1 MGRGQATQCIIVG
14 AIVIL
19 MLSACN
25 KPPKYATAGEDIRSA
40 MNESIATDR
49 AITQKNHIAVLQNKT
64 VSNALLPPLSLPSVK
79 NQKNIT
85 ENRRFDVSA
94 NNLPAKEFFM
104 GLVQGAP
111 DNMLVDNSISGTVTM
126 HLKNVTIE
134 DALSVARDMYGY
146 EYRHTKVGYE
156 VLPIKMATKMFN
168 VDYLNVK
175 RLGQSQT
182 QLVSTEI
189 TNQNSGNNSGGGSST
204 ASMPA
209 PPQLT
214 MPGQQNAQSTASVG
228 SGTTV
233 VTKTD
238 NDFWAALK
246 SALGVL
252 IEGKKGCWVVVNPQA
267 SMVMVHAYPNQLRR
281 VSEYLKTIQHNLK
294 REVVIEAKILEI
306 VLNDNYQAGIDWK
319 LFSTA
324 QLGATNGPGLTDAF
338 ESNGQMFTLNIN
350 NKSNFSTVMNFLAQ
364 QGNVQVLSS
373 PHIST
378 MNNQE
383 AVIKVGSDQFF
394 VTGYTSNITPT
405 GSTNTTSQSVEL
417 NPFFSGITLD
427 VTPQISREGGV
438 TLYIHPSISEV
449 KDQTKTINLG
459 TSGGGS
465 NSTLTLPLAL
475 STIRESDAVVH
486 AENGQIVVIGGLMQ
500 NQTEEVI
507 AGTPGL
513 AKIPAAGVVGRNTNQ
528 TSIKKE
534 LVILLKPIVV
544 GEHTWERR
552 LIAEA
557 KQFERNQRGFHLG
570 GLPEDF
576 GTQGE

>member
-1 MGRGQATQCIIVG
+1 MRCLGATGWRIIGVVL
-14 AIVIL
+14 ITL
-19 MLSACN
+19 LLFSCN
-25 KPPKYATAGEDIRSA
+25 RPPKYATAGEDIRST
-40 MNESIATDR
+40 MNAAIENDR
-49 AITQKNHIAVLQNKT
+49 ALAQKQQISTQKSLAVDK
-64 VSNALLPPLSLPSVK
+64 ALLPPLLLHTAS
-79 NQKNIT
+79 QKNHSQAT
-85 ENRRFDVSA
+85 HHFDVSA
-94 NNLPAKEFFM
+94 NALPARDFFL
-104 GLVQGAP
+104 GLVAGTP
-111 DNMLVDNSISGTVTM
+111 DNMLVDNSITGTITL
-126 HLKNVTIE
+126 HLKNVTIDE
-134 DALSVARDMYGY
+134 ALSVVRDMYGY
-146 EYRHTKVGYE
+146 EYRKTKLGYE
-156 VLPIKMATKMFN
+156 ILPLKMRTEIFN

-189 TNQNSGNNSGGGSST
+189 TNQDTGNNGSQNGGAGNY
-204 ASMPA
+204 A
-209 PPQLT
+209 PPVMIPQVT
-214 MPGQQNAQSTASVG
+214 PGESGSQQQTTTSTG

-238 NDFWAALK
+238 NDFWSALK
-246 SALGVL
+246 SALKTL
-252 IEGKKGCWVVVNPQA
+252 IEDRKGSWVIVNAQA
-267 SMVMVHAYPNQLRR
+267 GMVMVHAYPDQLRR
-281 VSEYLKTIQHNLK
+281 VKDYLSTIQHNLH
-294 REVVIEAKILEI
+294 REVIIEAKILEI
-306 VLNDNYQAGIDWK
+306 TLNDNFQAGIDWK
-319 LFSTA
+319 IFSTE
-324 QLGATNGPGLTDAF
+324 QLGATNGPGLSEAF
-338 ESNGQMFTLNIN
+338 ENGGQMFTLAIN
-350 NKSNFSTVMNFLAQ
+350 NNSSFSTVMNMLAQ

-373 PHIST
+373 PHITT

-405 GSTNTTSQSVEL
+405 GSTNTTSQSVAL

-427 VTPQISREGGV
+427 VTPQISPSGNV
-438 TLYIHPSISEV
+438 TLYIHPSISKVEA
-449 KDQTKTINLG
+449 QNTTINLG

-557 KQFERNQRGFHLG
+557 KQFERNQRG
-570 GLPEDF
+570 
-576 GTQGE
+576 